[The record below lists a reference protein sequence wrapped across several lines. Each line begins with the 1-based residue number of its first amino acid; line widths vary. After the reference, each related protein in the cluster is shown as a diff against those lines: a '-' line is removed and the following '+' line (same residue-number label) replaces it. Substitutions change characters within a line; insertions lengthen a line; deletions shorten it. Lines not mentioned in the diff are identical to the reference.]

1 MVAET
6 SDVHVLCAHT
16 RPVDPANTQLGVAK
30 RVAGNIGYCLGLG
43 PKSATREVAGS
54 AFCLLTR
61 VTPPAIVCWI
71 DRSGVRSTRARTAR
85 PVGHVVLIQ
94 PRRATRASLAFVS
107 PETGACRRRASS
119 MKTLEGHVAVVTG
132 GTFGVGRGIAS
143 ALAHCGARVFVTGRS
158 AHDGSIDERITGIRC
173 DHRLDAEVTAAF
185 ERVAREA
192 HGIDILVNN
201 VWGGYE
207 RMVEDGAF
215 TWTKPFWEQPLW
227 RWDAM
232 FGAGVRAHYHASQ
245 LAARTMVANRRGL
258 IVNISFWAAQKH
270 IANVAYGVSKAA
282 TDKMTA
288 DMAIELRPYG
298 VTAVSLYPGLVRT
311 EKVMEAAAWLDLTN
325 SESPEFI
332 GRAVAALAGDPD
344 VMRHTGTVLVAAR
357 LAAEY
362 GFTDID
368 GKAPRPL
375 TLADV

>member
-1 MVAET
+1 
-6 SDVHVLCAHT
+6 
-16 RPVDPANTQLGVAK
+16 
-30 RVAGNIGYCLGLG
+30 
-43 PKSATREVAGS
+43 
-54 AFCLLTR
+54 
-61 VTPPAIVCWI
+61 
-71 DRSGVRSTRARTAR
+71 
-85 PVGHVVLIQ
+85 
-94 PRRATRASLAFVS
+94 
-107 PETGACRRRASS
+107 
-119 MKTLEGHVAVVTG
+119 MKTLEGNVAVVTG
-132 GTFGVGRGIAS
+132 GTYGVGRGIAS

-158 AHDGSIDERITGIRC
+158 VRDGAPVDEHITGICC
-173 DHRLDAEVTAAF
+173 DHRLEAEVTAAF
-185 ERVAREA
+185 ERVARET

-215 TWTKPFWEQPLW
+215 TWAKPFWEQPLW

-232 FGAGVRAHYHASQ
+232 FSAGVRAHYHASQ
-245 LAARTMVANRRGL
+245 LAARTMVARQRGL
-258 IVNISFWAAQKH
+258 IVSISFWAAQKH

-298 VTAVSLYPGLVRT
+298 VAAVSLYPGLVRT
-311 EKVMEAAAWLDLTN
+311 EKVMAAAAWLDLTN

-332 GRAVAALAGDPD
+332 GRAVAALAGDPH
-344 VMRHTGTVLVAAR
+344 VMRHTGTVLVAAS
-357 LAAEY
+357 LAALY